1 MLTYNPIFCWQVH
14 HLCCTIVMIIR
25 MKYNTTTTTLMVQ
38 LFNLSLCPQFKFTV
52 KQQVNNK
59 NVYFFQYELLEISTN
74 LPEPQNLQMQNI
86 LLTKHKLNAIFLMW
100 ACYNLLLFK
109 VWGCNFIHMDCPNS
123 LGKSYV
129 QQGQMPPQTKK
140 MLTTVFV
147 MPQYGC
153 GRMHSINFMI
163 LILSADHGSRY

>member
-1 MLTYNPIFCWQVH
+1 
-14 HLCCTIVMIIR
+14 
-25 MKYNTTTTTLMVQ
+25 
-38 LFNLSLCPQFKFTV
+38 
-52 KQQVNNK
+52 
-59 NVYFFQYELLEISTN
+59 
-74 LPEPQNLQMQNI
+74 
-86 LLTKHKLNAIFLMW
+86 
-100 ACYNLLLFK
+100 
-109 VWGCNFIHMDCPNS
+109 MDCPNS

-147 MPQYGC
+147 MSQYGC